1 LCFLQAG
8 RVKEVLDSCF
18 RTEHVQINCD
28 HRMHVEIQTSLT
40 AVSCECGYSCYRAN
54 CSGIGVEPAALLDQF
69 EKLRLTITR
78 TRFAATNCCCR
89 FKAAALDLI
98 DLYVSTMI
106 SSNY

>member
-1 LCFLQAG
+1 MGILVQLMDWLQ
-8 RVKEVLDSCF
+8 EVLLERF
-18 RTEHVQINCD
+18 QGT
-28 HRMHVEIQTSLT
+28 T
-40 AVSCECGYSCYRAN
+40 ECGYSCYRAN

-69 EKLRLTITR
+69 EKLWLTITR
-78 TRFAATNCCCR
+78 TRFAATNSCCR

>member
-1 LCFLQAG
+1 MQLMDWLQ
-8 RVKEVLDSCF
+8 EVLF
-18 RTEHVQINCD
+18 ERFQGTI
-28 HRMHVEIQTSLT
+28 
-40 AVSCECGYSCYRAN
+40 ECGYSCYRAN

-69 EKLRLTITR
+69 EKLWLTITR
-78 TRFAATNCCCR
+78 TRFKATNCCCR